1 LGGRG
6 QGGTL
11 IAQNWLD
18 LSGER
23 GLSNFDQRHTV
34 NATLQ
39 YTTGMGVAGGTLV
52 GGWRGAAFKGLDV
65 RPTAHRGHGDAAD
78 AHLSGRRQRH
88 RRDREHPADYTGAP
102 LYSDTGAATSIPR
115 HTPHRPPAS
124 GATPGGIPSP
134 GRRSSA

>member
-1 LGGRG
+1 MQLRRRLHNGLMANVQYTFAKAIDDSTLGGRG

-39 YTTGMGVAGGTLV
+39 YTTGMGRPATPVS
-52 GGWRGAAFKGLDV
+52 GWRGAALK
-65 RPTAHRGHGDAAD
+65 
-78 AHLSGRRQRH
+78 
-88 RRDREHPADYTGAP
+88 
-102 LYSDTGAATSIPR
+102 I
-115 HTPHRPPAS
+115 
-124 GATPGGIPSP
+124 GG
-134 GRRSSA
+134 SS